1 MEGTASLCKLQPC
14 GIGAWCER
22 WPVAWDFMGM
32 PDNHEYVWSVVHCT
46 GSTFR
51 FPSDVS
57 GDFSG
62 SRVGMCI
69 ISISELQKDS
79 ADTPG
84 GSTSPGATETGQ
96 KVFV

>member
-1 MEGTASLCKLQPC
+1 MKKWKVLLHYVSFSLVVSVL
-14 GIGAWCER
+14 GV
-22 WPVAWDFMGM
+22 PVAWDFMGM

-84 GSTSPGATETGQ
+84 GSTSPGVAETGQ